1 MMKKITLLFCLG
13 LLFACE
19 RAYDGEEFLGNSLND
34 QFGELKFSTPLSG
47 SSDLEYNF
55 IQISQYNFNA
65 TWSKNANYEL
75 RIMGENSNAIKSY
88 SGYDNSLNA
97 DNSIWRGEANDF
109 PSFKEEQCQVILS
122 VSDLDTTIYDTLNIS
137 INETKPMQSDV
148 YIIQD
153 FENIDQ
159 KILMQNSF
167 VQFGSNMDFNIQN
180 DAAAQGQNY
189 FRMRGEM
196 TWNEWFLGNLVLDI
210 EEAQNLPNL
219 IPSTTYFN
227 IAIVGSR
234 QELYPE
240 DQFLEI
246 VIRENDG
253 NEFRTQVRPIN
264 WSSWRNISIPYSE
277 FESDSDAAIKETNK
291 INQIEI
297 LCLSCPGVVG
307 SQGGCVNN
315 QGVLVT
321 TDIDFIS
328 FTENEPYQP

>member
-13 LLFACE
+13 LIFACE
-19 RAYDGEEFLGNSLND
+19 RAYDENEFLGNSLND
-34 QFGELKFSTPLSG
+34 QFGELKFSTPLSASG
-47 SSDLEYNF
+47 LEYNF
-55 IQISQYNFNA
+55 IQVSQYNFNA

-75 RIMGENSNAIKSY
+75 RIIGENSNAIKSY
-88 SGYDNSLNA
+88 TGYDNSLNA

-109 PSFKEEQCQVILS
+109 PSFKEESCQVILS
-122 VSDLDTTIYDTLNIS
+122 VSDLDTTIYDTLNIY
-137 INETKPMQSDV
+137 INETKPMQPGV

-159 KILMQNSF
+159 ATLMQNSF
-167 VQFGSNMDFNIQN
+167 VQFGANMDFNIQN
-180 DAAAQGQNY
+180 DFAAQGQNY

-210 EEAQNLPNL
+210 DEAQTLPNL
-219 IPSTTYFN
+219 TPSTTYFN
-227 IAIVGSR
+227 IAVVGSR
-234 QELYPE
+234 QELFPE

-246 VIRENDG
+246 VIRETDG
-253 NEFRTQVRPIN
+253 DEFRTQIRPIE
-264 WSSWRNISIPYSE
+264 WSSWRNFSIPYSE
-277 FESDSDAAIKETNK
+277 FESGSDIAIKETNK

>member
-19 RAYDGEEFLGNSLND
+19 RAYDGNEFLGNSLND

-210 EEAQNLPNL
+210 EEVQNLPNL

-227 IAIVGSR
+227 IAIVSSR

-264 WSSWRNISIPYSE
+264 WSS
-277 FESDSDAAIKETNK
+277 
-291 INQIEI
+291 
-297 LCLSCPGVVG
+297 
-307 SQGGCVNN
+307 
-315 QGVLVT
+315 
-321 TDIDFIS
+321 
-328 FTENEPYQP
+328 